1 MRALVKTAAGPG
13 LQMVEVPRPIPGDN
27 DVLIRVLR
35 TGICG
40 TDVRIAR
47 WDPWAARTIRP
58 PLILGHEFAGEVV
71 RTGGHVGLVHVGDL
85 VSGEVHLVCGRC
97 RNCLAGRRN
106 LCIRTLGLGVHV
118 DGAFAEYV
126 CIPQQNIWVH
136 QHPIDI
142 DVAAIFDPFGK
153 AVHAALSF
161 PVVGEDVLITGAGPI
176 GIMAAEAAQHAG
188 ANHVVITD
196 ISEFRLELARKV
208 GVTMAVDVRSTSIA
222 DVRRELGIDEGFT
235 VGMEMSASPQ
245 AFTDLIAN
253 MTHGGCISVL
263 GLPSEAQQIN
273 LADVVFRA
281 LSVRGIY
288 GRQMFDT
295 WHSMSVMS
303 RSSLAISEVITDRVG
318 FEDYAL
324 ALDIARSACC
334 GKVVIDW
341 TRPN

>member
-1 MRALVKTAAGPG
+1 
-13 LQMVEVPRPIPGDN
+13 
-27 DVLIRVLR
+27 
-35 TGICG
+35 
-40 TDVRIAR
+40 
-47 WDPWAARTIRP
+47 
-58 PLILGHEFAGEVV
+58 
-71 RTGGHVGLVHVGDL
+71 
-85 VSGEVHLVCGRC
+85 
-97 RNCLAGRRN
+97 
-106 LCIRTLGLGVHV
+106 LGVHV

-142 DVAAIFDPFGK
+142 DIAAIFDPFGK
-153 AVHAALSF
+153 AVHTALSF

-176 GIMAAEAAQHAG
+176 GIMAAEVAQHAG

-196 ISEFRLELARKV
+196 VSEFRLELARKV

-222 DVRRELGIDEGFT
+222 DVRRELGIDEGFA

-253 MTHGGCISVL
+253 VTHGGCISVL
-263 GLPSEAQQIN
+263 GLPSEAQQID

-318 FEDYAL
+318 FEEYAL
-324 ALDIARSACC
+324 AFDIARSACC